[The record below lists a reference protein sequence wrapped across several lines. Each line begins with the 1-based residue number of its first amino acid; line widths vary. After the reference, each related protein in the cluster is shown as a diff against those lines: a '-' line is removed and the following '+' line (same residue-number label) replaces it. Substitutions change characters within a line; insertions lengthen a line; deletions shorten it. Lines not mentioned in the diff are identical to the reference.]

1 MFDCGGNGECAR
13 IHLAITSHL
22 CVVSDKKSQR
32 DGQMRQAKIKILNK
46 TKHKVIFFFWINVT
60 NFSLSLSLSLSLSVI
75 IGIIVAAAL
84 GKNLGPILPNWSIDE
99 RLFCHT

>member
-13 IHLAITSHL
+13 IHLAITSDL

-46 TKHKVIFFFWINVT
+46 TKHKVIFFLWISVT
-60 NFSLSLSLSLSLSVI
+60 NFSLSLS
-75 IGIIVAAAL
+75 
-84 GKNLGPILPNWSIDE
+84 
-99 RLFCHT
+99 FCNHWHYSGSSPWKKPRPHFAKLEH